1 MNLSFVLLFPIRIEN
16 IWFKSFNF
24 QLFFV
29 SLYKFSFRV
38 PKFILKSNTIMK
50 SIQSFRF
57 THFIMLAL
65 MISMSGC
72 YKMCGKPGDKKTE
85 NTEETTPNTSKEGNN
100 ENTTTNQDRGSEQTQ
115 NNTFTYTPPAPANG
129 KLKGVVELG
138 ASGFNSFIVTLD
150 ADKHWKLEKADF
162 GASFV
167 YERLANEEDIKD
179 GLKKYISNMLD
190 YGVKGSD
197 IQFVVSSGAMKNPK
211 VSQIM
216 ASLKRIGYTANP
228 VTAEQEGKLGART
241 ALPLDFQGNSFVV
254 DIGSGNTKISWEEN
268 GQIVSFE
275 SYGSKYFEK
284 NISDDQV
291 AKEIASIAAKIPA
304 NKRTKCFII
313 GGAVYDMAKQGGSI
327 SSRYTVLNTPSS
339 YKEEGAKMKC
349 GLNIYRS
356 IADATK
362 CDTFVFDK
370 DSNFTIGYLLSL
382 KY

>member
-1 MNLSFVLLFPIRIEN
+1 
-16 IWFKSFNF
+16 
-24 QLFFV
+24 
-29 SLYKFSFRV
+29 
-38 PKFILKSNTIMK
+38 
-50 SIQSFRF
+50 
-57 THFIMLAL
+57 
-65 MISMSGC
+65 
-72 YKMCGKPGDKKTE
+72 MCGKSNEKGEQATE
-85 NTEETTPNTSKEGNN
+85 NKEQTDQNSPK
-100 ENTTTNQDRGSEQTQ
+100 ENTNDNQNQHQDRGSEQTKTT
-115 NNTFTYTPPAPANG
+115 NSSFTYSPAEPTNG

-138 ASGFNSFIVTLD
+138 ASGFNSFIINLD
-150 ADKHWKLEKADF
+150 ANKHWKLEKADF

-167 YERLANEEDIKD
+167 YERLANEEDIKS
-179 GLKKYISNMLD
+179 GLKKYIGDMLN

-211 VSQIM
+211 VSQII
-216 ASLKRIGYTANP
+216 ASLKKIGYTANP

-268 GQIVSFE
+268 GQMMSFE

-284 NISDDQV
+284 NISDEQV

-313 GGAVYDMAKQGGSI
+313 GGSVYDLAKQGGNL

-339 YKEEGAKMKC
+339 YKVDGAKAKC
-349 GLNIYRS
+349 GLNIYRA
-356 IADATK
+356 IADATQ

>member
-1 MNLSFVLLFPIRIEN
+1 MKSV
-16 IWFKSFNF
+16 KSFRLTQF
-24 QLFFV
+24 L
-29 SLYKFSFRV
+29 
-38 PKFILKSNTIMK
+38 I
-50 SIQSFRF
+50 
-57 THFIMLAL
+57 LAL

-72 YKMCGKPGDKKTE
+72 YKMCGKKTDEGGQTTE
-85 NTEETTPNTSKEGNN
+85 NTEQTNPNSPKDVNN
-100 ENTTTNQDRGSEQTQ
+100 DNQNQHNNQDRGSEQTK
-115 NNTFTYTPPAPANG
+115 NTSSSFTYSPPTPENG

-138 ASGFNSFIVTLD
+138 ASGFNSFIITLD
-150 ADKHWKLEKADF
+150 ATKHWKLEKADF

-167 YERLANEEDIKD
+167 YERLANEEDIKS
-179 GLKKYISNMLD
+179 GLKKYISDMLN

-216 ASLKRIGYTANP
+216 ASLKKIGYTANP

-241 ALPLDFQGNSFVV
+241 ALPLEFQGNSFVV

-268 GQIVSFE
+268 GQMVSFE

-291 AKEIASIAAKIPA
+291 YKEIASIAAKIPA

-313 GGAVYDMAKQGGSI
+313 GGAAFDMAKQGGNL
-327 SSRYTVLNTPSS
+327 SSRYTVLNSPSS

-349 GLNIYRS
+349 GLNIYS
-356 IADATK
+356 AIAEATK

>member
-1 MNLSFVLLFPIRIEN
+1 MKSV
-16 IWFKSFNF
+16 KSFKLTQF
-24 QLFFV
+24 L
-29 SLYKFSFRV
+29 
-38 PKFILKSNTIMK
+38 I
-50 SIQSFRF
+50 
-57 THFIMLAL
+57 LAL

-72 YKMCGKPGDKKTE
+72 YKMCGKSGEKGEQVSE
-85 NTEETTPNTSKEGNN
+85 NKEQTDQNTQNDN
-100 ENTTTNQDRGSEQTQ
+100 HNTNQNQDRGSEQTK
-115 NNTFTYTPPAPANG
+115 NTTSTFTYSAPEPVNG

-138 ASGFNSFIVTLD
+138 ASGFNSFIINLD

-167 YERLANEEDIKD
+167 YERLANEEDIKS
-179 GLKKYISNMLD
+179 GLKKYIGDMLN

-211 VSQIM
+211 VSQII
-216 ASLKRIGYTANP
+216 ASLKKIGYTANP

-241 ALPLDFQGNSFVV
+241 ALPSDFQGNSFVV

-275 SYGSKYFEK
+275 TYGSKYFEK
-284 NISDDQV
+284 NISDEQV
-291 AKEIASIAAKIPA
+291 SKEIASIASKIPV

-313 GGAVYDMAKQGGSI
+313 GGAVYDLAKQGGSL
-327 SSRYTVLNTPSS
+327 SSRYTVLNSANN
-339 YKEEGAKMKC
+339 YKVEGAKAKC
-349 GLNIYRS
+349 GLNIYRT
-356 IADATK
+356 IAETTQ
-362 CDTFVFDK
+362 CDTFIFDK